1 MRQEFAITNFL
12 KSTKRGSPL
21 ICWSAV
27 AMALGMIVCF
37 ALTVVDA
44 RLLAGVSVWG
54 KPAKFFLSLI
64 VHTLTVA
71 WAITLLARRSRGIEI
86 AALIMVG
93 AAWFEMVYMIFRA
106 SRGEA
111 SHFNTSTLFAA
122 IMYPL
127 MGLGAVSLTT
137 TSAYIG
143 WQVWR
148 ERAGN
153 LMREAAGLGL
163 MVGAVLGTIVGAYLS
178 SHTSHWIGGDQTDA
192 SGLAIFNWSTTG
204 GDLRVAH
211 FIGLHATQFVPLAA
225 LSGKRVVVYAVV
237 GACVLL
243 TAASFAMAV
252 LVVPVLQS

>member
-1 MRQEFAITNFL
+1 MKQEFAVTNFL
-12 KSTKRGSPL
+12 KSAKRGSPL
-21 ICWSAV
+21 LWWSAA
-27 AMALGMIVCF
+27 AMVVGMVICLALP
-37 ALTVVDA
+37 LVDD
-44 RLLAGVSVWG
+44 RLIYGVSVWE

-71 WAITLLARRSRGIEI
+71 WAISLLPRRSRSIGI
-86 AALIMVG
+86 ASLIMVG
-93 AAWFEMVYMIFRA
+93 AAWFEMAYMIFRA

-111 SHFNTSTLFAA
+111 SHFNVASTFAA

-148 ERAGN
+148 ERAGGVTK
-153 LMREAAGLGL
+153 EAAGLGL
-163 MVGAVLGTIVGAYLS
+163 MVGAVLGTIAGAYLS

-192 SGLAIFNWSTTG
+192 SGLAFFHWSTTG

-211 FIGLHATQFVPLAA
+211 FVGLHATQFVPLAA
-225 LSGKRVVVYAVV
+225 LTGKRMVVYAVV

-243 TAASFAMAV
+243 TVASFAMAV
-252 LVVPVLQS
+252 LALPVLQS